1 MMARLLMTTPCGNSR
16 ALAPGELPCEQFVL
30 GSVAPFEPSVLIVRC
45 GVALDHCV
53 GIAKDHLKP
62 HDEVRAAPGIRLIN
76 QAIRRWRVNKHHGIL
91 SMLDGHVDYQIR
103 LTGVTT
109 GSSVGF

>member
-1 MMARLLMTTPCGNSR
+1 L
-16 ALAPGELPCEQFVL
+16 FVL

-91 SMLDGHVDYQIR
+91 SMLDGHRGLPNQID
-103 LTGVTT
+103 GCDHWV
-109 GSSVGF
+109 VGRILRRRCDGDLLDR